1 MKTKFLSHLW
11 STYCQS
17 VTAAIVDI
25 YIHRHQLALSSDDE
39 MFLQVLQDFTLRK
52 DLSRNVFLCASF
64 IKDRMDD
71 DDEWWVVDQLCSES
85 PRIENWNLVKFI
97 TPVLVDFRHTL
108 SQLTA

>member
-1 MKTKFLSHLW
+1 MKIKFLSHLW

-25 YIHRHQLALSSDDE
+25 YFHCDQLALTADDE
-39 MFLQVLQDFTLRK
+39 LFLKVLQDFTLRK
-52 DLSRNVFLCASF
+52 DLSRNVYLCASF

-85 PRIENWNLVKFI
+85 PRIENWTLVKFL
-97 TPVLVDFRHTL
+97 TPVLVDVRRTL

>member
-11 STYCQS
+11 KQYCQS

-25 YIHRHQLALSSDDE
+25 YIHRHQLALSSNDE
-39 MFLQVLQDFTLRK
+39 LFLQVLQDFSLRK
-52 DLSRNVFLCASF
+52 DLSRNVYLYASF

-85 PRIENWNLVKFI
+85 PRIENWNLVKFL
-97 TPVLVDFRHTL
+97 TPVLVDFRRTL

>member
-1 MKTKFLSHLW
+1 MKSKFISHLW

-25 YIHRHQLALSSDDE
+25 YIHRNQLALSSDDD
-39 MFLQVLQDFTLRK
+39 MFLEVLQDFTLRK
-52 DLSRNVFLCASF
+52 DLSRNVFLYASF

-71 DDEWWVVDQLCSES
+71 DDEWWVIDQLCSES
-85 PRIENWNLVKFI
+85 PRIENWTLVKFL
-97 TPVLVDFRHTL
+97 TPVLVDVRRTL